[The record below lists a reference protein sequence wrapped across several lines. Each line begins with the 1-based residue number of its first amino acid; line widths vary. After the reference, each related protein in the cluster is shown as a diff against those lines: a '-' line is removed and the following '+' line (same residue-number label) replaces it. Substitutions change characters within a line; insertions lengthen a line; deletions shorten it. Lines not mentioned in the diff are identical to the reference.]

1 MSRAASVDE
10 HLESA
15 LERAEHERVRYHL
28 REALQLRVAESAR
41 TDGPDDTEA
50 VEPA

>member
-10 HLESA
+10 YLKSA
-15 LERAEHERVRYHL
+15 LERAEHDRVRYHL

-41 TDGPDDTEA
+41 ESDA
-50 VEPA
+50 EPLEPV